1 MEEEE
6 AGAAGAGEAAAEE
19 AGAGE
24 AAAEA
29 APAGQGE
36 AEAGLEEAAV
46 GAAAAVTA
54 EAGHGQALALHPV
67 EAPAALIIPGSN
79 TDQEAAG
86 PVAAAGRPSGEEASS
101 TPR

>member
-6 AGAAGAGEAAAEE
+6 AEAVGAGEAAAEE

-24 AAAEA
+24 AAAEV
-29 APAGQGE
+29 APAGRG
-36 AEAGLEEAAV
+36 AEAGLEEAVV

-54 EAGHGQALALHPV
+54 EAGHGRALALHPV
-67 EAPAALIIPGSN
+67 EDPVALIIPGSN

>member
-6 AGAAGAGEAAAEE
+6 AEE

-29 APAGQGE
+29 APAGQGG

-54 EAGHGQALALHPV
+54 EAVHGRDHHPV
-67 EAPAALIIPGSN
+67 EVPAAPIIPGSN

-86 PVAAAGRPSGEEASS
+86 PAAAAGRPSGEEASS

>member
-6 AGAAGAGEAAAEE
+6 AEGAGVGE
-19 AGAGE
+19 AG
-24 AAAEA
+24 AEA
-29 APAGQGE
+29 APAGRGG
-36 AEAGLEEAAV
+36 AEAGLAEAAV

-54 EAGHGQALALHPV
+54 EAGHGRALALHPV
-67 EAPAALIIPGSN
+67 EDPVALIIPGSN

-86 PVAAAGRPSGEEASS
+86 PAAAAGRPSGEEASS